1 MRAEFAREQNVL
13 RKRARRPVRRVALLA
28 VALVLA
34 APVCFA
40 DGPGAAT
47 CPAGAHS
54 AELDAARTALG
65 QDERA
70 LDPRLKF
77 ADALLAQ
84 GCYADAVHV
93 LEEGEPL
100 HPRNG
105 PIQSRL
111 RDARSM
117 LGEQRYFDG
126 LGRAEESAKVQRNVL
141 RCRQL
146 GDLAACDEAV
156 RAKPDDGSV
165 VAAQADALSKA
176 NRPADALLVYR
187 RALELAPSDVSL
199 QTRARDAE
207 TQRLALVAQC
217 ENGRDDAALRACEHA
232 LLRGASDE
240 FSVQARKAILLQG
253 MERPSQALD
262 AYIAA
267 NLLKSDD
274 TAVARGI
281 VALTSSTGRNDALAL
296 AARGSA
302 LLTLGRGA
310 EAVKALRQAQQLSPS
325 LPDVRVHL
333 AAAEKLAQAEARKR
347 AEAET
352 AAKAQADLVA
362 AAPPKPDA
370 DTKQQRRYSN
380 DGPASRSH

>member
-1 MRAEFAREQNVL
+1 MRTDV
-13 RKRARRPVRRVALLA
+13 RVAPLA
-28 VALVLA
+28 ALIAVSLGFA

-40 DGPGAAT
+40 DVPGAAT

-70 LDPRLKF
+70 LDPRLKL

-84 GCYADAVHV
+84 ACYADAVHV

-105 PIQSRL
+105 AIQSRL

-117 LGEQRYFDG
+117 LSEQRYFDG
-126 LGRAEESAKVQRNVL
+126 LGRAEEAAKVQRNVL
-141 RCRQL
+141 RCGQL

-165 VAAQADALSKA
+165 VAAKADALIKA
-176 NRPADALLVYR
+176 NRPADALPAYR
-187 RALELAPSDVSL
+187 RALELAPSDASL
-199 QTRARDAE
+199 QVRARDAE

-217 ENGRDDAALRACEHA
+217 QNGRDDAALQACEHA
-232 LLRGASDE
+232 LLRGAGDE
-240 FSVQARKAILLQG
+240 FSVQLRKAILLQG
-253 MERPSQALD
+253 MEKPSQALD

-267 NLLKSDD
+267 NLLKSGD

-281 VALTSSTGRNDALAL
+281 VALTTSTGRNDALAL

-302 LLTLGRGA
+302 LLALGRGA
-310 EAVKALRQAQQLSPS
+310 EAAKALRQAQQLSPS
-325 LPDVRVHL
+325 LPEVKLHL
-333 AAAEKLAQAEARKR
+333 AAAEKLEQAEARKKV
-347 AEAET
+347 ATDA
-352 AAKAQADLVA
+352 AAKAAEAVKAQAELA
-362 AAPPKPDA
+362 TANTLDA
-370 DTKQQRRYSN
+370 SANAKRDRKYSN